1 MQNQF
6 IFPNQANNMNIMIYK
21 QEIMKLVDEIIEID
35 LEIFQ
40 HQYNQQQMMN
50 QFFMQYLNMM
60 MPNMPFIQNQF
71 MNPQLILEQKIKLYK
86 EKFEKLTEEK
96 MEKNKMW
103 MSMKQMFPSFP
114 LWNNYNFINPMNNPM
129 NQNPMFNFFMQ
140 MNMMNNIQNP
150 GMQQMNPSKI
160 QNNQNVK
167 NLVVT
172 VAMEDGRRILVQ
184 CQSNDKLEIPIKN
197 FLTKTQNSEDFDF
210 FIITEKKA
218 NKNLTVEE
226 NGIISDSCYISA
238 RKKLKNS
245 NENNIIEQNIQYN
258 KEYKDKNDS
267 NDNLEINP
275 INFGSKINLTIEHT
289 YDNPQINHIN
299 LGPKINLRFEITTGL
314 KIFISIDGDKT
325 FKEAVIMF
333 CNKVKKPFSTIQKN
347 IFFLFNAKKLDVED
361 NRKLIQI
368 SSGNNMMIIC
378 VVDATN
384 IIGA

>member
-50 QFFMQYLNMM
+50 QFFMQYQNMM

-96 MEKNKMW
+96 IEKNKMW
-103 MSMKQMFPSFP
+103 MSMKQMFPS
-114 LWNNYNFINPMNNPM
+114 WNNNNFINPINNLM
-129 NQNPMFNFFMQ
+129 NQNLMLNFFMQ
-140 MNMMNNIQNP
+140 MNMMNNMPNP
-150 GMQQMNPSKI
+150 GMEQMNPSKI

-167 NLVVT
+167 NLVVN
-172 VAMEDGRRILVQ
+172 VAMEDGRTILVQ

-197 FLTKTQNSEDFDF
+197 FLTKTQNSDDFDF

-238 RKKLKNS
+238 RKKLKNL
-245 NENNIIEQNIQYN
+245 NKNNVIEQNVQYN

-299 LGPKINLRFEITTGL
+299 LGPKINLIFEITTGL
-314 KIFISIDGDKT
+314 KFSFIIDGDKT
-325 FKEAVIMF
+325 FREAVIMF

-347 IFFLFNAKKLDVED
+347 IFFVFNAQKLDVED

-368 SSGNNMMIIC
+368 SSGNNMMMIC
-378 VVDATN
+378 VVDVTN

>member
-50 QFFMQYLNMM
+50 QFFMQYQNMM

-96 MEKNKMW
+96 IEKNKMW

-114 LWNNYNFINPMNNPM
+114 LWNNNNFINPMNNPM

-140 MNMMNNIQNP
+140 MNMMNNMPNP
-150 GMQQMNPSKI
+150 GMEQMNPSKI

-167 NLVVT
+167 NLVVN
-172 VAMEDGRRILVQ
+172 VAMEDGRTILVQ

-197 FLTKTQNSEDFDF
+197 FLTKTQ
-210 FIITEKKA
+210 
-218 NKNLTVEE
+218 
-226 NGIISDSCYISA
+226 
-238 RKKLKNS
+238 
-245 NENNIIEQNIQYN
+245 
-258 KEYKDKNDS
+258 
-267 NDNLEINP
+267 
-275 INFGSKINLTIEHT
+275 
-289 YDNPQINHIN
+289 
-299 LGPKINLRFEITTGL
+299 
-314 KIFISIDGDKT
+314 IF
-325 FKEAVIMF
+325 
-333 CNKVKKPFSTIQKN
+333 C
-347 IFFLFNAKKLDVED
+347 
-361 NRKLIQI
+361 
-368 SSGNNMMIIC
+368 
-378 VVDATN
+378 
-384 IIGA
+384 